1 MIADLEGYFAP
12 PGGGTAGGFV
22 PLAPMRVTDT
32 RAGSGMPNDGMKLQP
47 GGTLDVQI
55 TGAGGVPASGVSA
68 VVLNATVTNTTAT
81 SWLTAYPTG
90 SVKPTAS
97 NVNWAAGRT
106 VPNRVIVPV
115 GVGGKV
121 TFANANGSA
130 DLLIDVNGYYQ

>member
-1 MIADLEGYFAP
+1 M
-12 PGGGTAGGFV
+12 
-22 PLAPMRVTDT
+22 
-32 RAGSGMPNDGMKLQP
+32 
-47 GGTLDVQI
+47 DVQI

-130 DLLIDVNGYYQ
+130 DLLIDVNGYFTNASASGALNMGVTSAARSHRSTLAQNDQVIETDETHYFAKPGAAAS